1 MIAILNI
8 REKSMLLF
16 SSRDLSSLVKIPWF
30 CVYPREGKG
39 KNLAKQAQHRD
50 FSLKTFDNG
59 NLEKQFLVYKNPADR
74 QLDIAF

>member
-16 SSRDLSSLVKIPWF
+16 SLRDLSSLVKIGVF
-30 CVYPREGKG
+30 GISERGEGEELRKTST
-39 KNLAKQAQHRD
+39 AQRF
-50 FSLKTFDNG
+50 FSKTFDNG
-59 NLEKQFLVYKNPADR
+59 NLEKQFLVCKNPADR